1 MIREEWDKT
10 QQELSDVNTQML
22 NEAQDTSYLDN
33 LPGNIRQ
40 QSQSIADAS
49 ARNRGRYGI
58 SLNSAQTQAMNNQR
72 GLNTATTITGMT
84 NQARDE
90 RQQRLMDMARTRAG
104 FGLGLNKM
112 GADAKTSGL
121 GIQKGIK
128 SANYAAQQQE
138 KNAWLGLGSQVLG
151 ALGGELIR
159 SWGGQD
165 NGV

>member
-58 SLNSAQTQAMNNQR
+58 SLNSAQTQAMNKQQ

-121 GIQKGIK
+121 GIQRGIET
-128 SANYAAQQQE
+128 ANYAAAQGE
-138 KNAWLGLGSQVLG
+138 KNSWLGLAGKLAGGLLG
-151 ALGGELIR
+151 HAASGRDWI
-159 SWGGQD
+159 
-165 NGV
+165 